1 MYVSV
6 TRTKTKFDCFI
17 TCLFVQSVFMC
28 NVFLFYFLFFFV
40 SKIRLSLS
48 LLYNYM
54 YVTWRG
60 LSEFYNLCLI
70 YLISGNKKQYM
81 VNLII

>member
-6 TRTKTKFDCFI
+6 TRIKTKFDCFI
-17 TCLFVQSVFMC
+17 PCLFVQSVFMC
-28 NVFLFYFLFFFV
+28 NVFLFFFYFF
-40 SKIRLSLS
+40 LSVRFDCLS

-70 YLISGNKKQYM
+70 HLISGNKKQYM

>member
-6 TRTKTKFDCFI
+6 TRIKTKFDCFI
-17 TCLFVQSVFMC
+17 PCLFVQSVFMY
-28 NVFLFYFLFFFV
+28 NVFLFFYFFFV

-70 YLISGNKKQYM
+70 HLISGNKKQYM